1 VNVDRKNR
9 FPLPVVAATLLL
21 ASVIWYCALILNLR
35 GIVQF
40 AGLRFFWTA
49 ALGLGPFLCLGLTVL
64 LLDRHLHDGHTNKR
78 LVYAATTA
86 GLSPWL
92 WSLAALWFGVR

>member
-1 VNVDRKNR
+1 MLAATL
-9 FPLPVVAATLLL
+9 FIVAAT
-21 ASVIWYCALILNLR
+21 WYCALILNLR
-35 GIVQF
+35 GIVEF

-49 ALGLGPFLCLGLTVL
+49 ALGLGPFLCLGLTAL
-64 LLDRHLHDGHTNKR
+64 LLDGYQHTGYRNKR

-92 WSLAALWFGVR
+92 WSLASLWFGVR